1 MLNMS
6 EDEFL
11 KKLKKK
17 MAICT
22 ILQRK
27 FGCKCAKNDKP
38 LFCDCVEELY
48 SEQENNCHDCDL
60 YKEAHIIHEWER

>member
-1 MLNMS
+1 MS
-6 EDEFL
+6 EDELL

-27 FGCKCAKNDKP
+27 FGCKCSQDEKRP
-38 LFCDCVEELY
+38 LFCDAAEELY
-48 SEQENNCHDCDL
+48 
-60 YKEAHIIHEWER
+60 KECVITK

>member
-1 MLNMS
+1 MS
-6 EDEFL
+6 EDEFV

-27 FGCKCAKNDKP
+27 FGCKCTENERIP
-38 LFCDCVEELY
+38 FCSTVEELY
-48 SEQENNCHDCDL
+48 
-60 YKEAHIIHEWER
+60 KECVITK

>member
-1 MLNMS
+1 MRYYKVGRGKLS
-6 EDEFL
+6 EDEFV

-27 FGCKCAKNDKP
+27 FGCKCAENETIP
-38 LFCDCVEELY
+38 FCNTVEELY
-48 SEQENNCHDCDL
+48 
-60 YKEAHIIHEWER
+60 KECVITKS

>member
-1 MLNMS
+1 MS
-6 EDEFL
+6 EDEFT

-27 FGCKCAKNDKP
+27 FGCKCAENETVP
-38 LFCDCVEELY
+38 FCSTVEELY
-48 SEQENNCHDCDL
+48 
-60 YKEAHIIHEWER
+60 KECVITK